1 LGKAHWDVEEPGCVC
16 VCKSFEAF
24 APEAELDIDGVVEVI
39 LAEVLKV
46 GLHGGADDVLEGFG

>member
-1 LGKAHWDVEEPGCVC
+1 VEEPGCVC

-46 GLHGGADDVLEGFG
+46 RLHGRADDVLRMV